1 MLEPH
6 LEKKPVLVLL
16 IYVVHARRAQNSPRA
31 SEYCPYGFP
40 SEHSRTAFN
49 RAREETQRAALVEQ
63 QARTA
68 AEAAT
73 AAAEKGPSQHEEDM
87 FEAKAILQ
95 AAVSGLEGK

>member
-16 IYVVHARRAQNSPRA
+16 IYVHARRAHYSPRA
-31 SEYCPYGFP
+31 SEYCPHGFP
-40 SEHSRTAFN
+40 SKTSRTAFN